1 MKINTYSFSGKS
13 NSNLDDILILSDSE
27 SSLIIV
33 MDPFVEDFDINIHSE
48 LKGFL
53 NSSQKESVSIDS
65 ALQCLNEYSGIVKYS
80 IAVVYLKKRLMR
92 YAYVGDCRIYVN
104 DNLVTI
110 DHSQAWQ
117 SIKREYNH
125 NIIGGLCIDHPRQ
138 HLLYKRLPTS
148 ELFSIKE
155 IHLESD
161 YKIIIATDGFWT
173 KHHYDIILNKALN
186 ITSKNYE
193 DNASVV
199 ILNS

>member
-13 NSNLDDILILSDSE
+13 DSNLDDVLILSDSD

-33 MDPFVEDFDINIHSE
+33 MDPFIKDFDINIHSE
-48 LKGFL
+48 LKSFL
-53 NSSQKESVSIDS
+53 NSSQKESVSIES
-65 ALQCLNEYSGIVKYS
+65 ALQCLREYSGIVKYS
-80 IAVVYLKKRLMR
+80 ITVVYLKNMLMK

-104 DNLVTI
+104 SNLVTS

-117 SIKREYNH
+117 SIKGEYNY
-125 NIIGGLCIDHPRQ
+125 NVIGGLCIGHPRQ

-148 ELFSIKE
+148 ELFLIKE

-173 KHHYDIILNKALN
+173 KHHYDIILNKALS
-186 ITSKNYE
+186 ITPNDYE
-193 DNASVV
+193 DDASAV